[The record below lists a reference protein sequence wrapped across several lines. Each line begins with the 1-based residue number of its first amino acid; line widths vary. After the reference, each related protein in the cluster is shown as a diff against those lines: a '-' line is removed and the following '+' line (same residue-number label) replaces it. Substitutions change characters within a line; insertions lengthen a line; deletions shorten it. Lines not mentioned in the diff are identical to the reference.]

1 MAQIAINGERLRGIM
16 LEKGVKPSVASTQ
29 AGFAHNYWHSAMR
42 KGECSEIAANMLFMQ
57 FGINLMD
64 YRADT
69 EEIPFDEPIEP
80 TEPEQTQT
88 EPEPKTAEQTAPVN
102 IRAEVR
108 EAILDAVFQIIN
120 LDTVTDAMNRVIY
133 NAVKGAI
140 VRAREGYSNGRN
152 Y

>member
-29 AGFAHNYWHSAMR
+29 AGFAHNYWRNAMR

-64 YRADT
+64 YRVDDAP
-69 EEIPFDEPIEP
+69 EPALPF
-80 TEPEQTQT
+80 PESTQM
-88 EPEPKTAEQTAPVN
+88 EPEPAQAVD
-102 IRAEVR
+102 IRREVR
-108 EAILDAVFQIIN
+108 EGILDAVYQIIN
-120 LDTVTDAMNRVIY
+120 SDTVTDAMNRVIY

-140 VRAREGYSNGRN
+140 VRAREGYPNGRN

>member
-1 MAQIAINGERLRGIM
+1 MAQIAINGERLRKLM

-29 AGFAHNYWHSAMR
+29 AGFAHNYWHNAMR

-64 YRADT
+64 YRVDDAPALPFAD
-69 EEIPFDEPIEP
+69 PEP
-80 TEPEQTQT
+80 TQT
-88 EPEPKTAEQTAPVN
+88 EPAPQAAVD
-102 IRAEVR
+102 IRREVR

-120 LDTVTDAMNRVIY
+120 SDTVTDAMNRVIY

-140 VRAREGYSNGRN
+140 VRAREGYPNGRN

>member
-29 AGFAHNYWHSAMR
+29 AGFAHNYWHNAMR

-64 YRADT
+64 YRVDDAPA
-69 EEIPFDEPIEP
+69 IPFADP
-80 TEPEQTQT
+80 EPEQTQT
-88 EPEPKTAEQTAPVN
+88 EPAQAVD
-102 IRAEVR
+102 IRREVR

-120 LDTVTDAMNRVIY
+120 SDTVTDAMNRVIY

-140 VRAREGYSNGRN
+140 VRAREVTQNGRN

>member
-1 MAQIAINGERLRGIM
+1 MAQIAINGERLRELM

-29 AGFAHNYWHSAMR
+29 AGFAHNYWHNAMR

-64 YRADT
+64 YRVDNAPEPALPFAD
-69 EEIPFDEPIEP
+69 PEP
-80 TEPEQTQT
+80 TQTD
-88 EPEPKTAEQTAPVN
+88 PEPAQAVD
-102 IRAEVR
+102 IRREVR
-108 EAILDAVFQIIN
+108 EGILDAVHQIIN
-120 LDTVTDAMNRVIY
+120 SDTVTDAMNRVIY

-140 VRAREGYSNGRN
+140 VRAREGYPNGRN

>member
-1 MAQIAINGERLRGIM
+1 MAQISINGERLRKLM

-29 AGFAHNYWHSAMR
+29 AGFAHNYWHNAMR

-64 YRADT
+64 YRVDDAPALPFAD
-69 EEIPFDEPIEP
+69 PEP
-80 TEPEQTQT
+80 TQT
-88 EPEPKTAEQTAPVN
+88 EPAQAVD
-102 IRAEVR
+102 IRREVR
-108 EAILDAVFQIIN
+108 EGILDAVFQIIN
-120 LDTVTDAMNRVIY
+120 SDTVTDAMNRVIY

-140 VRAREGYSNGRN
+140 VRAREGYPDGRN